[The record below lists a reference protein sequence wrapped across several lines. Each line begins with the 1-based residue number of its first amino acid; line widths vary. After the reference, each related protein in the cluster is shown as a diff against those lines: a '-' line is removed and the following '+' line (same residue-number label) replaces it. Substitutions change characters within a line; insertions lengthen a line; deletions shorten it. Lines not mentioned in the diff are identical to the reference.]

1 MQGLEDEGVD
11 LMILVTSYS
20 GKLAACMLRG
30 LQSASSSTSNLVMA
44 FEFEEL
50 FCSERKTME
59 GTSVLNSN
67 SFISSKP
74 HLLKFTFFD
83 SFSTPL
89 RQHTHFHL
97 NHKTNSNKRMTSLLV
112 SPRTSLLSPALALV
126 AETIQKAVVTSSS
139 PSLTKD
145 VFPKIDKSGRFCS
158 PRAARELALSIAYAA
173 CLEGSDPVRL
183 FDKRVNAKREPGYE
197 FNKSTLVEYNHMN
210 FAGDAVATQTEEEAE
225 EMLRIVE
232 RESAIDAEVL
242 SAPPKLVYSKLILRL
257 TKKMLVAVVE
267 GWDSHVL
274 VIDKVAPQ
282 NWKVCD

>member
-183 FDKRVNAKREPGYE
+183 FDKRVNAKRGQMSRIFRLSCC
-197 FNKSTLVEYNHMN
+197 FNTL
-210 FAGDAVATQTEEEAE
+210 
-225 EMLRIVE
+225 I
-232 RESAIDAEVL
+232 IIEVYGGFFCSIWVFYHAQILL
-242 SAPPKLVYSKLILRL
+242 SLINC
-257 TKKMLVAVVE
+257 VF
-267 GWDSHVL
+267 SHNSPWTWL
-274 VIDKVAPQ
+274 ISISME
-282 NWKVCD
+282 